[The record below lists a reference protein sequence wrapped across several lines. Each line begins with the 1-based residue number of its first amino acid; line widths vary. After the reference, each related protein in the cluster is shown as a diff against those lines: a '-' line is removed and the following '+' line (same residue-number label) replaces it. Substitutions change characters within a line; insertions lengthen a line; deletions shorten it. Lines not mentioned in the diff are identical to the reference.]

1 MVLKLDRSDA
11 YDLWQGE
18 GHNITHIWS
27 KKEAAKTHHCDP
39 DELIVSHHD
48 VEIIGRCLVLKKWN
62 FYDYGATYVV
72 WTGEG
77 YAIKSAWINT
87 TRPMLGNQRQNGVI
101 Q

>member
-1 MVLKLDRSDA
+1 MDNDGLKLDRSDA

-48 VEIIGRCLVLKKWN
+48 V
-62 FYDYGATYVV
+62 
-72 WTGEG
+72 
-77 YAIKSAWINT
+77 
-87 TRPMLGNQRQNGVI
+87 
-101 Q
+101 